1 MSINVMLV
9 DDHPIVL
16 QGIESVL
23 SLERDIQVVAKAS
36 NGREAIVLEKKHN
49 IDIIVMDISLPG
61 LNGLEATKKVLK
73 QNKNVKVLILSMHE
87 NRVFIEKALSYGAVG
102 YVLKESA
109 SEEII
114 HAIREVFSGRYFLS
128 AKISSFVIQDFISH
142 KHKSLKLR
150 SISILTSREREI
162 LQLIVEGMSNKEVAQ
177 SLNISLKT
185 ALVHRNNIMHK
196 LDMHNEAQLVRF
208 ALAEGISGPLP

>member
-1 MSINVMLV
+1 MAINVMLV

-23 SLERDIQVVAKAS
+23 SLEEDIKVVAKAA
-36 NGREAIVLEKKHN
+36 NGREAVSLVVKHN
-49 IDIIVMDISLPG
+49 LDVVVMDISLPG
-61 LNGLEATKKVLK
+61 LNGLEATQKILK
-73 QNKNVKVLILSMHE
+73 QNKHIKVLILSMHE
-87 NRVFIEKALSYGAVG
+87 NRVFIEKALSYGAKG

-114 HAIREVFSGRYFLS
+114 QAIREVYNGRYFLS
-128 AKISSFVIQDFISH
+128 AKISSFVINDFIVQ
-142 KHKSLKLR
+142 KHKTLKLR
-150 SISILTSREREI
+150 SISILTNREREI
-162 LQLIVEGMSNKEVAQ
+162 LQLIVEGMSNKKIAQ

>member
-1 MSINVMLV
+1 MLV

-23 SLERDIQVVAKAS
+23 SLEEDIKVVAKAA
-36 NGREAIVLEKKHN
+36 NGREAVSLVVKHN
-49 IDIIVMDISLPG
+49 LDVVVMDISLPG
-61 LNGLEATKKVLK
+61 LNGLEATQKILK
-73 QNKNVKVLILSMHE
+73 QNKHIKVLILSMHE
-87 NRVFIEKALSYGAVG
+87 NRVFIEKALSYGAKG

-114 HAIREVFSGRYFLS
+114 QAIREVYNGRYFLS
-128 AKISSFVIQDFISH
+128 AKISSFVINDFIVQ
-142 KHKSLKLR
+142 KHKTLKLR
-150 SISILTSREREI
+150 SISILTNREREI
-162 LQLIVEGMSNKEVAQ
+162 LQLIVEGMSNKKIAQ